1 MRVPSARFRRSAVG
15 AALLALIA
23 PLSVGCNRA
32 DGYADEFSAYLR
44 DQPAVES
51 FSVRPNNA
59 VLSAGSV
66 DSTVRLRAGMS
77 DDEVA
82 QTIRTIASHN
92 VGGGAGVT
100 SRIRVSFPSVN
111 GATAAADVTVIVI
124 PGSENPR
131 TGDPSTVL
139 GWVQRTRA
147 LVAADSSITALDL
160 WSDSIHADTTAA
172 AYPLAER
179 LDRFVAMRPDGLV
192 RLAVSGGD
200 CHLQWDAGDRLD
212 ALAPY
217 RDLLAALP
225 PDRQPVH
232 CRASSQTP
240 LTEPSFF
247 LTLPRGTEPTVLA
260 AVQDLAARLGLAAKI
275 TIGA

>member
-1 MRVPSARFRRSAVG
+1 MRVPSAKFRRSALG
-15 AALLALIA
+15 AALLALVA

-32 DGYADEFSAYLR
+32 DTYAEEFSAYLKE
-44 DQPAVES
+44 QPAVES
-51 FSVRPNNA
+51 FAVRPNNA

-66 DSTVRLRAGMS
+66 DSTVRLHAGMS

-82 QTIRTIASHN
+82 QTIRTIASHD
-92 VGGGAGVT
+92 VEGGGGVT
-100 SRIRVSFPSVN
+100 NRLRVTFPSIN
-111 GATAAADVTVIVI
+111 GTAAAANVTVIFV

-139 GWVQRTRA
+139 HWVRRTRG
-147 LVAADSSITALDL
+147 LVAADPSITALDL

-179 LDRFVAMRPDGLV
+179 LDRFVDTQPDGLV

-217 RDLLAALP
+217 RNLVAALP

-232 CRASSQTP
+232 CRASSQRP

-247 LTLPRGTEPTVLA
+247 LTLPRGTETTVLA
-260 AVQDLAARLGLAAKI
+260 AVQDLAAQLGLAAEI
-275 TIGA
+275 TVAA